1 MRIQFLLPGM
11 HRVHRG
17 AEAAFEAVATE
28 IAKIGLDEVTVVGSG
43 PVKENRP
50 YRFVHSGLIPRERF
64 ERFPKIP
71 PFRSEYIYEEASWV
85 LNYLPRYR
93 AADAD
98 VTVTCSYPFLNWMLT
113 RWPPSGRRPAHVFVT
128 QNGDWP
134 ARSQKLEYRLFRCD
148 GLICTNPE
156 YYEHNKEQWPSALIP
171 NGFDPQRFVPGP
183 GARARFQLPEDAV
196 IVLMVSALI
205 ESKRV
210 LEGMRAVAKIPN
222 AMLIVAG
229 DGPLRDQF
237 DKLGSE
243 LMPGRFQRM
252 TLPSDQMPDLY
263 RSADVFLHSTLQE
276 SFGNVYVEAMAV
288 GLPIVAHDYPVT
300 RWIYGKHPGLV
311 DATDEGALTA
321 ALTQAIRNGRSD
333 AANRS
338 AAAADRFS
346 WSNIARQY
354 REFFVAV
361 GRRHQNA

>member
-11 HRVHRG
+11 HRVQRG

-28 IAKIGLDEVTVVGSG
+28 IAKLGLDEVTVVGSG
-43 PVKENRP
+43 PPKGNRP
-50 YRFVHSGLIPRERF
+50 YRFKSSGLIARERF
-64 ERFPKIP
+64 ESFPKIP

-93 AADAD
+93 PAAADL
-98 VTVTCSYPFLNWMLT
+98 TVTCSYPFLNWMLT
-113 RWPPSGRRPAHVFVT
+113 RWPPLQRKPAHVFVT

-134 ARSQKLEYRLFRCD
+134 AHSDKLEYRLFHCD
-148 GLICTNPE
+148 GLVCTNPE
-156 YYEHNKEQWPSALIP
+156 YYERNKARWPSALIP
-171 NGFDPQRFVPGP
+171 NGIDPQRFTPGP
-183 GARARFQLPEDAV
+183 SARTRFGLPEDA
-196 IVLMVSALI
+196 IIILMVSALI

-222 AMLIVAG
+222 AMLVVAG

-237 DKLGSE
+237 DKLGEE
-243 LMPGRFQRM
+243 LMPGRFRRM

-263 RSADVFLHSTLQE
+263 RSADVFLHSTLYE

-288 GLPIVAHDYPVT
+288 GLPVVAHDYQVT
-300 RWIYGKHPGLV
+300 RWIFGEHPGLV
-311 DATDEGALTA
+311 NATDESALTA
-321 ALTQAIRNGRSD
+321 ALTRTIRDGRAD

-338 AAAADRFS
+338 TIATNRFS
-346 WSNIARQY
+346 WQRIARQY

-361 GRRHQNA
+361 QQRHTND